1 MTPFIL
7 GKYDESLKIFLCFG
21 DTKHNVWS
29 ATYRLKFEIKM
40 KLKQI
45 NIHEKLRDKSFSEN
59 LWLIYFDE
67 MQRNVQDH
75 VNI

>member
-1 MTPFIL
+1 
-7 GKYDESLKIFLCFG
+7 
-21 DTKHNVWS
+21 
-29 ATYRLKFEIKM
+29 M